1 MRVESVIA
9 VPASDSVGPT
19 RLRLLTARTGKLPVV
34 VIAEGADGPEYHVLT
49 MAELQTAMTNH
60 LSATSLGEVL
70 DLAGRTAARPVGRAE
85 VAAAAVGTPV
95 VDNGRLV
102 GVVLDDKVELPE
114 PTEQDLERGA
124 PSTRGKAAA
133 PGDPAATAPRKR
145 GLWNKLTGSGG

>member
-9 VPASDSVGPT
+9 VPASDLVGPT

-34 VIAEGADGPEYHVLT
+34 IVADGPSGPEYHVLT
-49 MAELQTAMTNH
+49 MTELQTAMTNQ
-60 LSATSLGEVL
+60 LSATPLAEVL
-70 DLAGRTAARPVGRAE
+70 DLATRRPAAAVGRSE

-124 PSTRGKAAA
+124 PSTRGPSAE
-133 PGDPAATAPRKR
+133 PGADAPRKR
-145 GLWNKLTGSGG
+145 GLWGRLTSSGG